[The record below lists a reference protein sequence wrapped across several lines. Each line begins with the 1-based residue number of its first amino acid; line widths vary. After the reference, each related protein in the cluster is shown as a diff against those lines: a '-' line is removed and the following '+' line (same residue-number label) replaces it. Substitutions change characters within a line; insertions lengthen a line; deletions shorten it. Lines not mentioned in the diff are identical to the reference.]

1 MTPEQRAELVER
13 ARAAL
18 DLSRQQVTQPR
29 ALELAQGVLDLAAE
43 LERVQTEWSAYEK
56 RAAAQAGR
64 MIDERRDA
72 ARRAKKTLDEAV
84 VMTPEQAAV
93 MKVALDDVRVRNA
106 EDPRVALRDVGWM
119 NVRDLHD
126 AYVREVER
134 NSEREWGID
143 PNEANTTPTTQG
155 DN

>member
-1 MTPEQRAELVER
+1 VSVFIELWR
-13 ARAAL
+13 TRWK
-18 DLSRQQVTQPR
+18 SSQP
-29 ALELAQGVLDLAAE
+29 
-43 LERVQTEWSAYEK
+43 Y
-56 RAAAQAGR
+56 
-64 MIDERRDA
+64 
-72 ARRAKKTLDEAV
+72 
-84 VMTPEQAAV
+84 
-93 MKVALDDVRVRNA
+93 
-106 EDPRVALRDVGWM
+106 PRVALRDVGWM